1 MDIEQVISGSQI
13 LALIVRRGYS
23 EPGVHFFTPGEFSQ
37 QLGFMQHAAGTRI
50 QPHVHLPVRRE
61 LKYTQEVLVLRKG
74 KLRVDFY
81 DEAQAYIESR
91 ILQAGDVMLLASA
104 GHGFEVLEDVEM
116 FEIKQG
122 PYAKEADKV
131 RFRGVADDDV
141 VLDGGG
147 Q

>member
-1 MDIEQVISGSQI
+1 MDVERVVSGGQI
-13 LALIVRRGYS
+13 LALIIRRAYS
-23 EPGVHFFTPGEFSQ
+23 KPGISFFTPDEFSQ

-50 QPHVHLPVRRE
+50 QPHIHQAVRRE
-61 LKYTQEVLVLRKG
+61 LKYTQEVLFLRKG

-81 DEAQAYIESR
+81 NESQAYIASR
-91 ILQAGDVMLLASA
+91 ILDAGDVILLASA

-116 FEIKQG
+116 FEVKQG
-122 PYAKEADKV
+122 PYAEGADKV
-131 RFRGVADDDV
+131 RFRSVADNDV